1 MKKTNIIAV
10 VLICLAVE
18 CAIGYY
24 FTRDF
29 RKKHVKNEKET
40 YQKVSAFI
48 RKNACCIRGISSQD
62 SSYWYKENGYNVSL
76 FIKPNRPPVLNI
88 QYDFNDSI
96 LGVILLEQKYSMA
109 YTIFRK
115 EDTAYSQGIS
125 DIDIDKMI
133 NGIQ

>member
-1 MKKTNIIAV
+1 MKKTSIITI

-18 CAIGYY
+18 YALGYY
-24 FTRDF
+24 LTRDF
-29 RKKHVKNEKET
+29 RKKHVKNQKEA
-40 YQKVSAFI
+40 YLRISSFV
-48 RKNACCIRGISSQD
+48 RKNASCIKSVSSQD

-76 FIKPNRPPVLNI
+76 FIKPNRPPSLSI

-96 LGVILLEQKYSMA
+96 LGVILLEQKYSVA

-115 EDTAYSQGIS
+115 KDTVYSQGIS

-133 NGIQ
+133 SGIQ